1 MIVIDFSQI
10 QPDILKSLDLGI
22 RLCWQKKTQNHNEIF
37 YTSGTSGDK
46 KKFEFSQLQI
56 KNSVN
61 QTLEYFGLKKSD
73 TIVNPLPLEFVA
85 GKMNIYRAIYG
96 NLNYIQ
102 IPPKNIIEN
111 LPETTIDF
119 ITLVPNQ
126 LHQILESK
134 TIKSQIKKIL
144 VGGGEWIDL
153 ESLKKLQKTKVF
165 QSFASTETL
174 THFAIKQIHPLQE
187 ENYTVLPGFKVE
199 ERDGVLCVSHPVIC
213 EKGVFMDD
221 LIELKGANQFKW
233 VGRKTNMIKSGGIKL
248 FPELI
253 ERKISNYFN
262 QKFVILGMPD
272 DKFGE
277 IVVLCI
283 EGKKD
288 EDILLKISKVL
299 ERYELPKKIIEI
311 NCLPLTESGKV
322 KRKELVEK
330 LKNQL

>member
-1 MIVIDFSQI
+1 MIVIDFTQI
-10 QPDILKSLDLGI
+10 QPDILKSSDLEI
-22 RLCWQKKTQNHNEIF
+22 RLCWQKKTQNSNEFF

-56 KNSVN
+56 KKSVN
-61 QTLEYFGLKKSD
+61 QTIQYFGLKKGD

-96 NLNYIQ
+96 DLNYIQ
-102 IPPKNIIEN
+102 IPPKNITEN
-111 LPETTIDF
+111 LPKTTIDF

-134 TIKSQIKKIL
+134 TIKPLIKQIL
-144 VGGGEWIDL
+144 VGGGEWTDIDN
-153 ESLKKLQKTKVF
+153 LKKLKKTKVF

-174 THFAIKQIHPLQE
+174 THFAIKQIYPLQE
-187 ENYTVLPGFKVE
+187 EYYTVLPGFTVDEK
-199 ERDGVLCVSHPVIC
+199 DGVLFVNHPIIC

-221 LIELKGANQFKW
+221 LIELKGDCQFKW

-253 ERKISNYFN
+253 ERKISNFFN

-288 EDILLKISKVL
+288 EDILFKISGVL
-299 ERYELPKKIIEI
+299 DRYELPKKIIEI
-311 NCLPLTESGKV
+311 ECFPLTEAGKV
-322 KRKELVEK
+322 KRKELAEK